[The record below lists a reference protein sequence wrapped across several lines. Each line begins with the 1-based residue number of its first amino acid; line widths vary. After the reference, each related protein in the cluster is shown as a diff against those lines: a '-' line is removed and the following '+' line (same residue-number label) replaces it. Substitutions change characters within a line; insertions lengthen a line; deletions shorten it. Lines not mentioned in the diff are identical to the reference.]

1 MSKNKI
7 KWSEFKDDSDIE
19 NNSGKNSPSPSTETT
34 LERNSYNIGIWD
46 KQENNTSGGNY
57 TGGSNINRG
66 SVKNYDTSKALY
78 NYRGYREIKED
89 RGIYIPV
96 KYKPMI
102 VSDCH
107 KSAYQYGT
115 KEHYMFWRH
124 LYIKHL
130 RTLFNVISS
139 HHNSDK
145 NLVSPSFEGFCRF
158 AYRNSSGYLSE
169 YS

>member
-1 MSKNKI
+1 MSENKI

-19 NNSGKNSPSPSTETT
+19 NNSGKNSPTSPTEKIV
-34 LERNSYNIGIWD
+34 ERNSDNTGVWN
-46 KQENNTSGGNY
+46 KQKDNTSGGNY
-57 TGGSNINRG
+57 TGRSDVDRG
-66 SVKNYDTSKALY
+66 GVKSHDTPKALY

-102 VSDCH
+102 VSDSY

-130 RTLFNVISS
+130 RTLFNVIESYHTS
-139 HHNSDK
+139 NK
-145 NLVSPSFEGFCRF
+145 NLVSPSFEGFCKF